1 MNEDLFVPQIKESA
15 VDTVIRN
22 IKNLLLDRKLLPGDR
37 LPNEQDLSKGLGV
50 SRGSVREAM
59 KILSA
64 YGIIDIKVGDGT
76 YIATSLRSG
85 MIEPLLFSFLLSK
98 TDMNE
103 LAQFRKFIEMDIAEL
118 IIINSD
124 NNQDIIKKMMANVE
138 SIKDLQ
144 AAKAPVNAFVENE
157 MEFHSLFGAAGGNVL
172 MEKVYKFIM
181 DYFRQ
186 SIAETHAHQDYGTK
200 AYESHK
206 LILDAILK
214 RDPKIAYDAI
224 GVTVETWKGLQA
236 D

>member
-1 MNEDLFVPQIKESA
+1 LNEELFVPQIKESA
-15 VDTVIRN
+15 VDTVISN
-22 IKNLLLDRKLLPGDR
+22 IKKLLLERRLLPGDR

-118 IIINSD
+118 VIINSKI
-124 NNQDIIKKMMANVE
+124 NQEIIRKMISNVE
-138 SIKDLQ
+138 NIKELQ
-144 AAKAPVNAFVENE
+144 ASKAPLSAFIENE
-157 MEFHSLFGAAGGNVL
+157 MEFHRLFGAAGCNVL
-172 MEKVYKFIM
+172 MEKVYNFIM
-181 DYFRQ
+181 DYLRR
-186 SIAETHAHQDYGTK
+186 SITETHEHQDYGTK

-206 LILDAILK
+206 LILDAIQQ

-224 GVTVETWKGLQA
+224 GVTVETWKDLQT